1 MSGRYED
8 DETIPE
14 QWRPRREPELPD
26 DTTRIAPVSPPWSP
40 KPPPS
45 TGRRL
50 PALAGLLVAL
60 AVLAG
65 VAIGHDV
72 WGAPSQVA
80 MTAQNGIVGQGV
92 EPSINIPGSAGSAG
106 SPSFGGSSSA
116 GGSASSGGS
125 SSSSG
130 GAGSS
135 TGSPTSSGSGAPA
148 NAESI
153 ASKVDPALVDINST
167 FQSEDAKGA
176 GTGIVLTA
184 DGEILTNNHV
194 VDLATSISVTDIGN
208 GKTYPAT
215 VVGYDSSK
223 DIAVLQLQGAS
234 GLQTAKIG
242 DSSTAATGDPVVAI
256 GNAGGTGGTPSTA
269 AGSITA
275 LNQSITAGDDLD
287 GSSEQL
293 TGLIQTNAD
302 VQPGDSGGSLVNSS
316 GEVIGVDT
324 AASEGFSFRGGASAS
339 QGFAIPINQAL
350 ALASQIESG
359 QGSATVHVGP
369 TAFLGVYIS
378 TAGAPQGGQGGGGLG
393 GGGYGGGGYGGGGY
407 GGGGYG
413 GGTSSPTTSGATIAG
428 VVSGGAADKAGL
440 AANDVITSLDG
451 QTVDSAGALTKLIV
465 GLKPGQSVG
474 IGWVDAEGQSHTGT
488 VDLGTG
494 PPA

>member
-14 QWRPRREPELPD
+14 QWRPRREPVRAD
-26 DTTRIAPVSPPWSP
+26 DTTRMAPIRPPEVTQPRPQEPRRS
-40 KPPPS
+40 
-45 TGRRL
+45 GRRF
-50 PALAGLLVAL
+50 PAAIAGLLVAF
-60 AVLAG
+60 AVLIG

-72 WGAPSQVA
+72 WGAPSPLTVTSA
-80 MTAQNGIVGQGV
+80 NGLAGQGID
-92 EPSINIPGSAGSAG
+92 PSANVPAGPAYGG
-106 SPSFGGSSSA
+106 SPFGGSSSA
-116 GGSASSGGS
+116 GGSGSSSSGSGSSSAGSGGS
-125 SSSSG
+125 SST
-130 GAGSS
+130 GAAG
-135 TGSPTSSGSGAPA
+135 TPASSGSGAPA

-153 ASKVDPALVDINST
+153 AAKVDPALVDINST
-167 FQSEDAKGA
+167 FKSEDAKGS

-184 DGEILTNNHV
+184 NGEILTNNHV
-194 VDLATSISVTDIGN
+194 VDLATSISVTDVGN

-215 VVGYDSSK
+215 VVGYDSAK

-242 DSSTAATGDPVVAI
+242 DSSTAAVGDQVVAI
-256 GNAGGTGGTPSTA
+256 GNAGGTGRTPSTA
-269 AGSITA
+269 AGSITG
-275 LNQSITAGDDLD
+275 LNRSITAGDDLD

-324 AASEGFSFRGGASAS
+324 AASEGFSFRDGSSAS
-339 QGFAIPINQAL
+339 QGFAIPIDQAL
-350 ALASQIESG
+350 ALAGQIESG
-359 QGSATVHVGP
+359 QGSSTVHVGP

-378 TAGAPQGGQGGGGLG
+378 SANAQANGPGS
-393 GGGYGGGGYGGGGY
+393 GYGGGGYGYSGGY
-407 GGGGYG
+407 SGG
-413 GGTSSPTTSGATIAG
+413 SSGSTTAGATIAG

-451 QTVDSAGALTKLIV
+451 QTVDAAGALTKVIV
-465 GLKPGQSVG
+465 GLKPGQTVS
-474 IGWVDAEGQSHTGT
+474 IGWVDASGQSHTGT

>member
-1 MSGRYED
+1 VSGRYEE
-8 DETIPE
+8 DETV
-14 QWRPRREPELPD
+14 PELWRTPREASSQPE
-26 DTTRIAPVSPPWSP
+26 TTPMAPVAAPRPPVGPRS
-40 KPPPS
+40 S
-45 TGRRL
+45 GHRF
-50 PALAGLLVAL
+50 PAAAAGLLVAF
-60 AVLAG
+60 AVLIG

-72 WGAPSQVA
+72 WSSSTPPATVA
-80 MTAQNGIVGQGV
+80 DNGIAAQQGNSSSV
-92 EPSINIPGSAGSAG
+92 NVPGGGGYGGYSSAGG
-106 SPSFGGSSSA
+106 SGFG

-130 GAGSS
+130 SSNSSGGVSSS
-135 TGSPTSSGSGAPA
+135 TGSGGPA

-153 ASKVDPALVDINST
+153 AAKVDPALVDINST
-167 FQSEDAKGA
+167 FSDAKGA
-176 GTGIVLTA
+176 GTGIVLSA

-194 VDLATSISVTDIGN
+194 VDTATSISVTDIGN

-215 VVGYDSSK
+215 VVGYDSAK

-234 GLQTAKIG
+234 GLQTAKLG
-242 DSSTAATGDPVVAI
+242 DSSTAATGDPIVAI
-256 GNAGGTGGTPSTA
+256 GNAGGTGGTPSNA

-287 GSSEQL
+287 QSSEQL

-324 AASEGFSFRGGASAS
+324 AASEGFSFGGGTAAS
-339 QGFAIPINQAL
+339 QGFAIPIDQAL
-350 ALASQIESG
+350 SLASQIESG

-378 TAGAPQGGQGGGGLG
+378 AGSTQTGQ
-393 GGGYGGGGYGGGGY
+393 GGGYGGYGGYGAY
-407 GGGGYG
+407 SGGGGG
-413 GGTSSPTTSGATIAG
+413 STGSSTSGATIAG
-428 VVSGGAADKAGL
+428 VLSGDPAQKAGL
-440 AANDVITSLDG
+440 VAGDTITSLDG
-451 QTVDSAGALTKLIV
+451 QTVDSASTLTRLIV

-474 IGWVDAEGQSHTGT
+474 IGWVDAQGQSHTAT
-488 VDLGTG
+488 VDLATG

>member
-1 MSGRYED
+1 
-8 DETIPE
+8 
-14 QWRPRREPELPD
+14 
-26 DTTRIAPVSPPWSP
+26 
-40 KPPPS
+40 
-45 TGRRL
+45 
-50 PALAGLLVAL
+50 
-60 AVLAG
+60 VLAG
-65 VAIGHDV
+65 VAIGHDI
-72 WGAPSQVA
+72 WSPSNPAATLAENGVA
-80 MTAQNGIVGQGV
+80 QQ
-92 EPSINIPGSAGSAG
+92 PSIASPAIPGSVSGGAGSYYG
-106 SPSFGGSSSA
+106 GGSFSS
-116 GGSASSGGS
+116 GSASSGGS
-125 SSSSG
+125 GSPSAGSGSSAGSSSG
-130 GAGSS
+130 
-135 TGSPTSSGSGAPA
+135 TGTGGPA

-184 DGEILTNNHV
+184 TGEVLTNNHV
-194 VDLATSISVTDIGN
+194 VDLATSISVTDVGN

-215 VVGYDSSK
+215 VVGYDSTD

-242 DSSTAATGDPVVAI
+242 DSSTAATGDPIVAI

-287 GSSEQL
+287 GSSEKL

-324 AASEGFSFRGGASAS
+324 AASEGFSFRGGAGAS

-350 ALASQIESG
+350 SLASQIESG

-369 TAFLGVYIS
+369 TALLGVYIS
-378 TAGAPQGGQGGGGLG
+378 SAGAQTGQGGFG
-393 GGGYGGGGYGGGGY
+393 GGGYGGGYAGG
-407 GGGGYG
+407 
-413 GGTSSPTTSGATIAG
+413 SSASTTPGAAVAG
-428 VVSGGAADKAGL
+428 VETGQAAEKAGL
-440 AANDVITSLDG
+440 ARGDTITSLDG

-465 GLKPGQSVG
+465 GLKPGQSVS
-474 IGWVDAEGQSHTGT
+474 IGWVDADGQSHSAT
-488 VDLGTG
+488 VELGTG